1 MPQGSL
7 ALYRRHLRTCKNA
20 DKGNRWTRCQCPIW
34 VQGSIGGETIRRS
47 LNTSNWTAASS
58 VVHQG
63 RSSGWL
69 GVLKPGLPT
78 VTAVGRCFG
87 AGHRRQIVAT
97 WRNRYVEG
105 WTLARAG

>member
-47 LNTSNWTAASS
+47 LNTGNWTAASS
-58 VVHQG
+58 ICTSG
-63 RSSGWL
+63 SRPGGSACSSPICRPWPRPL
-69 GVLKPGLPT
+69 
-78 VTAVGRCFG
+78 
-87 AGHRRQIVAT
+87 ISS
-97 WRNRYVEG
+97 
-105 WTLARAG
+105 